1 MLFRTFSNL
10 LKPPT
15 IPPIPI
21 HEFPRASVVR
31 FKLQMP
37 EEPKW
42 ITKHLSDLEI
52 CSRGQAER
60 FLSAGM
66 IKVDGSRALENQKI
80 LKSSKIEI
88 VRRNDTN
95 TQKLPITDEIKLWVF
110 YKPQGFT
117 TTLNDT
123 LRRPTVY
130 NYLAVTAF
138 PRIEVWTIGHLDFY
152 SEGIMLLT
160 NSKDLAEATEF
171 KMSHIKRK
179 YELRVNGRVDTQL
192 IENIKRGLQL
202 SNKRFKPMQV
212 WTRKD
217 KPKSK
222 NVWLGAVLES
232 SHPRELRCI
241 FERKRMHV
249 NRLLRTHYGPY
260 KLFGLMPGEFKEVD
274 IHLHFHK
281 LLFNYYKNKSLKQ

>member
-171 KMSHIKRK
+171 KMSS
-179 YELRVNGRVDTQL
+179 E
-192 IENIKRGLQL
+192 
-202 SNKRFKPMQV
+202 
-212 WTRKD
+212 
-217 KPKSK
+217 
-222 NVWLGAVLES
+222 
-232 SHPRELRCI
+232 
-241 FERKRMHV
+241 
-249 NRLLRTHYGPY
+249 
-260 KLFGLMPGEFKEVD
+260 
-274 IHLHFHK
+274 
-281 LLFNYYKNKSLKQ
+281 